1 MRLKLIVRDELNMRK
16 GKISAQLSH
25 AVLGMFLSLAK
36 KENNIYKFNKK
47 NSDLLEKWL
56 KEPEI
61 EIVKVKNEYELLNY
75 PEKAKIIRD
84 AGLTEFGEPT
94 YTCSCVYPDG
104 SEISEESKNIFYPE
118 TELKQVLI
126 ANQELSLDKYTLP
139 KYTTIACVKALESY
153 ITRVEGEII
162 LTANEELQTWLSGR
176 FKKITLKATSNEI
189 KELIRILDIE
199 KIKYSI
205 IYFDKEI
212 ASIGIEPKK
221 EEEINK
227 ITGKLKL
234 Y

>member
-1 MRLKLIVRDELNMRK
+1 MKLKLIIRDELNMRK

-36 KENNIYKFNKK
+36 KENNIYRFNKK
-47 NSDLLEKWL
+47 NSDLLEQWL
-56 KEPEI
+56 NEPEI
-61 EIVKVKNEYELLNY
+61 DIVKVKSESELLNY

-94 YTCSCVYPDG
+94 YTCSCVYPEG
-104 SEISEESKNIFYPE
+104 YEMSEESKNVFYPE

-139 KYTTIACVKALESY
+139 KYTTIACVKALQNYMTKEND
-153 ITRVEGEII
+153 EII
-162 LTANEELQTWLSGR
+162 LTASEELQTWLSGR
-176 FKKITLKATSNEI
+176 FKKITLKASSNEI
-189 KELIRILDIE
+189 KELIKILDVE

-205 IYFDKEI
+205 IYFEQEI

-221 EEEINK
+221 EEDINK